1 MIIKI
6 KGTDKPINIT
16 PLKWA
21 DIVKNGNADQ
31 YEIIERNT
39 VWIAK
44 IDSSGRIDKSTRR
57 EVELN
62 QWHRLLEAGSNN
74 SWRKV
79 KPPISQSFLVKF
91 WNSRP
96 RLKTIYERTINST
109 ISKFTSNII
118 TTFLGGI
125 LILIVWAIYR
135 EQLIDCWKY
144 LFSD

>member
-6 KGTDKPINIT
+6 KGTDKPIDIT
-16 PLKWA
+16 PIKWA

-39 VWIAK
+39 VWLAK
-44 IDSSGRIDKSTRR
+44 IDKDGRIDKSTRR
-57 EVELN
+57 EFELN
-62 QWHRLLEAGSNN
+62 QWQQFLGAGANN

-118 TTFLGGI
+118 TTFLGVI

-135 EQLIDCWKY
+135 DQLIEFWNY
-144 LFSD
+144 IFSD